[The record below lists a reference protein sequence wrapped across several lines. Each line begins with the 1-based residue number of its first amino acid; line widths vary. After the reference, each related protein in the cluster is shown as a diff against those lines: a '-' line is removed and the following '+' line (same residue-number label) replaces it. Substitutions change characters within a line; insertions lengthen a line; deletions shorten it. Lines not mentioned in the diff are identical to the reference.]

1 MTRLLLL
8 LAPAVIMLSCSP
20 RAYYRTLE
28 TEGPHGSVATESA
41 PPRVQEATPDRPSTT
56 ATSPAPSQADLPSA
70 QPTQAV
76 SSSPMAGEAGSV
88 MSWDAFAATV
98 LPKHA
103 AFEAAWAEAEEQW
116 ADRLFSLRGTDPLF
130 APKGEFE
137 TEEDHRIRRG
147 QALDATRKQ
156 RKELFADL
164 EVQRSEW
171 LTTPHSVRGT
181 LTLNPDRYDAE
192 RELWSYTL
200 HCGPDDGG
208 VQREG
213 WWAVS
218 PEEAADWSEAHPPGT
233 AELVLDIVWTSSG
246 IPQIMRAEGAG
257 FKLEPQGWVH
267 VRQDL
272 RTEKIG
278 WAWYDRGLLSGPFQP
293 EARPWRTDA
302 SGIPTLQKE
311 KFNISLVHSTDRTTL
326 AKIKDQPS
334 WSQGANATPEDIT
347 LFMDGMEFNVAGWRE
362 IHAMDIQDEG
372 AGLLISGAVLHT
384 GEQRPYFRWACMA
397 VDPITGKTKQLGN
410 LGNNAGTTHSAL
422 SHDVCL
428 HPSEPLAC
436 LTSIHK
442 YGQHGLFSWNP
453 EALGSAKVTTEIP
466 DWAKRVSRDASGE
479 YLLLHDFTG
488 RIRLST
494 FDANPRILSEW
505 TCDKGLLDAHPAS
518 DGQHIL
524 TLESTEQLPPD
535 GTVIYGEARLCIRKA
550 SNGNVIW
557 STPPFPIQKY
567 MSYTAYHDLLEQRV
581 KVVGHECVVT
591 GMTIAGTA
599 NASTSAALYLLPIDF
614 GTP

>member
-1 MTRLLLL
+1 MPRFLLL
-8 LAPAVIMLSCSP
+8 LAPAALLLSCSP

-28 TEGPHGSVATESA
+28 TEGPQRDVATKPA
-41 PPRVQEATPDRPSTT
+41 TTRVLETASNKLA
-56 ATSPAPSQADLPSA
+56 ATSTQPPPPQVAMPDPQPS
-70 QPTQAV
+70 PTV
-76 SSSPMAGEAGSV
+76 SSSPKVGGARSV
-88 MSWDAFAATV
+88 MNWDEFAATV

-103 AFEAAWAEAEEQW
+103 AFEATWAEAEEQW
-116 ADRLFSLRGTDPLF
+116 DDLLFSLRGTDPLF
-130 APKGEFE
+130 APKSEFE
-137 TEEDHRIRRG
+137 TDEAHRIRRG
-147 QALDATRKQ
+147 QALDATRKK
-156 RKELFADL
+156 REDLFADL
-164 EVQRSEW
+164 ETQRSGW
-171 LTTPHSVRGT
+171 LTTSHSVRGT

-192 RELWSYTL
+192 RELWNYTVQ
-200 HCGPDDGG
+200 CGPDDSG
-208 VQREG
+208 VKRAG

-218 PEEAADWSEAHPPGT
+218 SGEAAAWSEAHPPGT
-233 AELVLDIVWTSSG
+233 ADLIVEIVWTSSG
-246 IPQIMRAEGAG
+246 IPQIIRAKGAG

-272 RTEKIG
+272 RTENG
-278 WAWYDRGLLSGPFQP
+278 WAWYDQGLLSGPFEP

-302 SGIPTLQKE
+302 SGIPTLQQE
-311 KFNISLVHSTDRTTL
+311 PFNVSLVHSTDRTTL

-334 WSQGANATPEDIT
+334 WSQGANATPEDIN
-347 LFMDGMEFNVAGWRE
+347 LSIDGMEFNVAGWRE
-362 IHAMDIQDEG
+362 IHAMDMQDEG
-372 AGLLISGAVLHT
+372 AGLLISGAV
-384 GEQRPYFRWACMA
+384 EQMDDQRPYFRWACMV

-410 LGNNAGTTHSAL
+410 LGSNAGTTHSAL

-453 EALGSAKVTTEIP
+453 EALGSANVTTEIP
-466 DWAKRVSRDASGE
+466 DWAKRVSRDASGT

-494 FDANPRILSEW
+494 FDSNPRVLSEW
-505 TCDKGLLDAHPAS
+505 TCDKGLLDANPAS

-524 TLESTEQLPPD
+524 TLESTEPLPPD

-567 MSYTAYHDLLEQRV
+567 MPYTAYHDLLEQRV

-591 GMTIAGTA
+591 GMTVAGTA